1 MKKKF
6 SPNKGIS
13 QQVLKD
19 KIIKKAREGA
29 FDRNPLLAT
38 LHQAICKTC
47 GCAFEVVYLRY
58 LKSGKFEVGDTQIVE
73 MIHTYLA
80 IPELEHTTEKVTPI
94 IIKFKCCRCRT
105 ETVCSP
111 ISLEYLMY
119 TATKPPKLELMYV

>member
-6 SPNKGIS
+6 NPNKRIS
-13 QQVLKD
+13 QQALKA

-38 LHQAICKTC
+38 LHQAICKDC
-47 GCAFEVVYLRY
+47 GRAYEMVYLRH
-58 LKSGKFEVGDTQIVE
+58 LKSGKFEIGDTQMVE
-73 MIHTYLA
+73 VVYTSLA

-94 IIKFKCCRCRT
+94 IIKFKCGKCGA
-105 ETVCSP
+105 ETTYSP

-119 TATKPPKLELMYV
+119 TAARPPNLELMYV

>member
-1 MKKKF
+1 MKEKL
-6 SPNKGIS
+6 SRNKRSS
-13 QQVLKD
+13 QQMLET

-38 LHQAICKTC
+38 SHQAICKTC
-47 GCAFEVVYLRY
+47 GRACEIVYLCH

-73 MIHTYLA
+73 IVYTSLA
-80 IPELEHTTEKVTPI
+80 MPEPEHTTEKVTPI
-94 IIKFKCCRCRT
+94 IIKFKCGKCGT
-105 ETVCSP
+105 ETACSP